1 MFQQH
6 LICLHLSL
14 KNNEEKI
21 FMLIHA
27 VGENTVFAYHSHTAY
42 VALYAFSQI
51 RHSCSGSVITQPFV

>member
-6 LICLHLSL
+6 LICLRLSL

-21 FMLIHA
+21 MLIHA

-51 RHSCSGSVITQPFV
+51 IHSCSGSMITQPFV